1 MKIINKLR
9 KMSSKELAEFFHY
22 KITSSDCCDC
32 ILNNLDKMKFC
43 KREERGCIESIQ
55 TYLESKED

>member
-1 MKIINKLR
+1 
-9 KMSSKELAEFFHY
+9 MSSKELAEFFHY